1 AVDAQLETLEAERAK
16 NFGIAHLEQE
26 QPNDAAE
33 MFRTVIDLAPEEAL
47 GYANLA
53 ATFLRLSQVDSAL
66 HWLDQANVVA
76 LSRRHTVPRAAGAR
90 HSTPSTGQSRSRRTT
105 RSSGLL
111 GSVRSSR
118 LATICC
124 VLLRR
129 RTSHV
134 WLLLSPKIQ

>member
-1 AVDAQLETLEAERAK
+1 MRRRLPHLSRIVSALLLFGVTAVDAQLETLEAERAK

-53 ATFLRLSQVDSAL
+53 AAFLRLSQVDSAL

-76 LSRRHTVPRAAGAR
+76 LRDPR
-90 HSTPSTGQSRSRRTT
+90 
-105 RSSGLL
+105 
-111 GSVRSSR
+111 
-118 LATICC
+118 IYY
-124 VLLRR
+124 
-129 RTSHV
+129 
-134 WLLLSPKIQ
+134 